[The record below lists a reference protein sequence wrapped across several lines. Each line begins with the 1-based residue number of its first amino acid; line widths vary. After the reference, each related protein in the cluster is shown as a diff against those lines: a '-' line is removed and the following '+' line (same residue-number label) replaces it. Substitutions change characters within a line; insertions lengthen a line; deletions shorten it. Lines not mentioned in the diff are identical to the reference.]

1 MNITLIC
8 LLLTLS
14 TEAAATTE
22 AAPMTE
28 TPTETPPST
37 EATPSMAA
45 PAIDSAATPQSTS
58 PAVTATEEIE
68 EIVDVQETDPTLG
81 WYFGEGYTEH
91 NRILALPTARTLRKN
106 GWEFLIDHRASSAF
120 HGKTWT
126 DTAQSFGGLDGS
138 LSVGLALR
146 YSVLGMGDI
155 GIYRVGG
162 FPWDTYEFDARFQAL
177 KQEVVGIDVA
187 IRAGVTWFAQPKKED
202 ASGFFAQLI
211 ADRVFWNR
219 LLLGTGVMFHSNSST
234 TNGIKYKQDKEY
246 SLAIPAFA
254 EIRLYGSLGLAVE
267 VVSTVAGFYSKYP
280 AYSAGLKYFTNRHTF
295 AFVFGNTADLTADGY
310 VTNSQ
315 IGFRDSVIGFN
326 LTREY

>member
-1 MNITLIC
+1 MNIALIS
-8 LLLTLS
+8 LFLTLS
-14 TEAAATTE
+14 VEPTTNETTTPSETTTATESAPTPQAMPAAA
-22 AAPMTE
+22 PS
-28 TPTETPPST
+28 TPPS
-37 EATPSMAA
+37 SA
-45 PAIDSAATPQSTS
+45 PPVI
-58 PAVTATEEIE
+58 ATEEVE

-91 NRILALPTARTLRKN
+91 NRILALPTARTLRKD

-126 DTAQSFGGLDGS
+126 DTAHSFGGLDGS

-146 YSVLGMGDI
+146 YSILGMADI
-155 GIYRVGG
+155 GVYRVGG
-162 FPWDTYEFDARFQAL
+162 FPWDTYEFDGRVQVM
-177 KQEVVGIDVA
+177 KQEAAGIDVA
-187 IRAGVTWFAQPKKED
+187 VRAGVTWFAQPKKED
-202 ASGFFAQLI
+202 ASGFFGQLI
-211 ADRVFWNR
+211 ADRVLWNR
-219 LLLGTGVMFHSNSST
+219 LLVGTGVMFHSNSST

-254 EIRLYGSLGLAVE
+254 ELRLYGSLGLALE

-280 AYSAGLKYFTNRHTF
+280 AYSAGIKYFTNRHTF
-295 AFVFGNTADLTADGY
+295 AFVVGNTADLTADGY
-310 VTNSQ
+310 ITNSQ